1 MHVFRLLATLLIT
14 LSVTALAVTALAVTA
29 LAATALAA
37 TALAAPLRCAE
48 DGDGG
53 ACVWGRAEGFEADA
67 VQVRGLRV
75 QLMGVAAPGHR
86 DLCTN
91 KTAKD
96 EFPCS
101 RPARKRMADLVAKG
115 GVACELFDVSGDTL
129 WGRCRVADGDLGRL
143 LVAAGVARATKDG
156 PYEADQAA
164 ALAGHKG
171 LWAQDMVPPKEWET
185 VRRRAERD

>member
-1 MHVFRLLATLLIT
+1 MHAIRAL
-14 LSVTALAVTALAVTA
+14 TALALLLLAPVPA
-29 LAATALAA
+29 QAAG
-37 TALAAPLRCAE
+37 PLRCAE

-53 ACVWGRAEGFEADA
+53 ACVWGRADGFDGDS

-75 QLMGVAAPGHR
+75 QLMGINAPSSR

-96 EFPCS
+96 EFPCN

-115 GVACELFDVSGDTL
+115 VACELFDVTGDAL
-129 WGRCRVADGDLGRL
+129 YGRCRTPDGDLARQ
-143 LVAAGVARATKDG
+143 LVAAGVVRAAKDG

-164 ALAGHKG
+164 ALSGRKG
-171 LWAQDMVPPKEWET
+171 LWALDIVPPKDWEST
-185 VRRRAERD
+185 RRRAEKD